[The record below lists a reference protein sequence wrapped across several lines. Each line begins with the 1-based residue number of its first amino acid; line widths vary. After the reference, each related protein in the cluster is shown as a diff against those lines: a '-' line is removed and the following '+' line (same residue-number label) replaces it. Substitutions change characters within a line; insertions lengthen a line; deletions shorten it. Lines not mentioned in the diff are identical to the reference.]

1 MALDGGGGA
10 RCPQGALS
18 RSDDHFLRPT
28 AQLAAAHGWRQIL
41 LVSSGYHLARAEAV
55 FQKAGL
61 DVMPAG
67 AEFLGLDGLDGLDGK
82 GSWRVVPR
90 SRGFDLIGYWAHEQ
104 VGWLFYRWKG
114 WV

>member
-1 MALDGGGGA
+1 MMFGGQHAQSNHAGLVPGA
-10 RCPQGALS
+10 SERNGLPSSG
-18 RSDDHFLRPT
+18 
-28 AQLAAAHGWRQIL
+28 AAAHGWRRVL

-55 FQKAGL
+55 FRKAGL

-67 AEFLGLDGLDGLDGK
+67 AEFLGLDGLDGK
-82 GSWRVVPR
+82 GSWMVVPR

-104 VGWLFYRWKG
+104 VGWIFYRWKG